1 MLDAHKTRHR
11 VAEVG
16 DARIFYRE
24 AGLRE
29 APGLLLLHGYPSSSH
44 IFRNVMEPLAEVAR
58 VIAPDM
64 PAFGFTEVPDDYE
77 YHFEA
82 IGRTIDAFT
91 ETIGLGCYFLYVHD
105 FGAPVAYYLALA
117 HPGRIRGLIIQN
129 GSAHVEGMDESWDA
143 VRAYY
148 DDPTPEKRAALP
160 EWMNFDGV
168 RDQYVGEGIPA
179 RIKPLFAPEYWH
191 FDWERLGRPGVTD
204 IQFRIFS
211 SYAWHI
217 GRFAEISAYHRAH
230 QPPALL
236 LWGRHDRYF
245 AIEEMLAYHRE
256 LDRLEMHV
264 FDGGHQLLE
273 THSPECAALMRE
285 FIRNVTTGADERPS
299 ESFLL

>member
-1 MLDAHKTRHR
+1 MLGAHKTRHR
-11 VAEVG
+11 VAAVG

-24 AGLRE
+24 AGVPD
-29 APGLLLLHGYPSSSH
+29 APALLLLHGYPSSSH
-44 IFRNVMEPLAEVAR
+44 IFRDIMAPLAEVAR
-58 VIAPDM
+58 VVAPDM
-64 PAFGFTEVPDDYE
+64 PGFGFTEVADDYD
-77 YHFEA
+77 YSFET
-82 IGRTIDAFT
+82 IGRTIDAFADAVGI
-91 ETIGLGCYFLYVHD
+91 ERMFLYVHD

-117 HPGRIRGLIIQN
+117 HPDRIRGLIVQN
-129 GSAHVEGMDESWDA
+129 GAAHEEGHDETWDS

-148 DDPTPEKRAALP
+148 ADPTPERRAALP
-160 EWMNFDGV
+160 EWMNFEGV
-168 RDQYVGEGIPA
+168 RDQYVGEGIPD

-191 FDWERLGRPGVTD
+191 LDWERLRRPGVTD

-217 GRFAEISAYHRAH
+217 ARFGEISAYHRVH

-256 LDRLEMHV
+256 LDRLEMHI

-273 THSPECAALMRE
+273 THAPECAALMRD
-285 FIRNVTTGADERPS
+285 FIRNVTTPADES
-299 ESFLL
+299 ASQSHLL